1 MITVSDNTSLKILQ
15 LSYIKDILKAF
26 CLIVSLCFHVLMCN
40 IPLLLFRLTF
50 SFASTSDEAS
60 GGSGGQTAGLGQ
72 GNMLSEAL
80 QGKHESYSSE
90 QKNVEFFMVINRLT
104 KVLLEENFP
113 FANIT
118 NYHFC
123 KSSYQE

>member
-1 MITVSDNTSLKILQ
+1 
-15 LSYIKDILKAF
+15 
-26 CLIVSLCFHVLMCN
+26 MCN

-80 QGKHESYSSE
+80 QGRYKSYSSVQE
-90 QKNVEFFMVINRLT
+90 NLEFFMVINRLT
-104 KVLLEENFP
+104 KVLQAENFP
-113 FANIT
+113 FAVLPTLPTISFLYKFISIRSFT
-118 NYHFC
+118 
-123 KSSYQE
+123 E